1 VIRLELSADDLRKTR
16 LTFSPLWEAVLS
28 YRLLLGAVR
37 HPLHAPWTHEAS
49 RATGGLDLRAF
60 TALLATGM
68 AFDFMLPVPEQPGR
82 TMEEEL
88 DRMRAT
94 AIEEVAAEIEGAYAS
109 MERRPPVELQPFV
122 DHSERAVERLAREIA
137 EYWDAVMVQRWPAV
151 RALLE
156 GEVLMGAHR
165 HIVGGVDNF
174 LGDLHPGVRWDLSAL
189 HVRSGED
196 RTLRPGGRG
205 VVLVATAFAWPD
217 VAAGVSTEGTPLVA
231 FQARG
236 TAALWDSLPPDPEGG
251 LEVLL
256 GRERA
261 AALQSLR
268 IPRSTTE
275 LATLLHTAPSS
286 VSYHLAVLRQAGLV
300 DSHREGRRVLYR
312 ISPLGSGLLR
322 LWDQAVPGSRF
333 DRRRRWSEFERTRAD
348 VSKTFE
354 SFPLPRPPF

>member
-37 HPLHAPWTHEAS
+37 HPLHAPWADEA
-49 RATGGLDLRAF
+49 RQATAGLDLRAF

-68 AFDFMLPVPEQPGR
+68 AFDFMLPVPDQPGP
-82 TMEEEL
+82 TIDEEL
-88 DRMRAT
+88 DRMRST

-109 MERRPPVELQPFV
+109 MERRPPMDLQPFV
-122 DHSERAVERLAREIA
+122 DHSERALERLAGEIE
-137 EYWDAVMVQRWPAV
+137 EYWNAVMVERWPAV

-165 HIVGGVDNF
+165 HIVGGVDAF
-174 LGDLHPGVRWDLSAL
+174 LGDLHPGVRWDRSAL
-189 HVRSGED
+189 HVRGGED

-217 VAAGVSTEGTPLVA
+217 VAAGLSTEGTPLVA

-236 TAALWDSLPPDPEGG
+236 TASLWDSLPADPEHG

-275 LATLLHTAPSS
+275 LATLLHAAPSS

-312 ISPLGSGLLR
+312 VSPLGAGLLR
-322 LWDQAVPGSRF
+322 LWEGPLSARRAA
-333 DRRRRWSEFERTRAD
+333 RRRRWAEPDRARD
-348 VSKTFE
+348 LSKTFE

>member
-1 VIRLELSADDLRKTR
+1 VIRLELSADDLRRTR

-37 HPLHAPWTHEAS
+37 HPLHAPWTDEAR
-49 RATGGLDLRAF
+49 RAAGGLDLRAF

-68 AFDFMLPVPEQPGR
+68 AFDFMLPVPDQPGR
-82 TMEEEL
+82 TIDDEL

-94 AIEEVAAEIEGAYAS
+94 AIDEVGGEIEAVYTS
-109 MERRPPVELQPFV
+109 MERRPPMELQPFV
-122 DHSERAVERLAREIA
+122 DHSQRALERLADEIA
-137 EYWDAVMVQRWPAV
+137 EYWDAVMLHRWPAV

-165 HIVGGVDNF
+165 HVVGGVDAF
-174 LGDLHPGVRWDLSAL
+174 LGELHPGVRWDRSAL
-189 HVRSGED
+189 HVQGRED

-236 TAALWDSLPPDPEGG
+236 TASLWDSLPDDPEHG

-261 AALQSLR
+261 ATMQSLR

-312 ISPLGSGLLR
+312 VSPLGDGLLR
-322 LWDQAVPGSRF
+322 LWQQAAPKHGV
-333 DRRRRWSEFERTRAD
+333 DRRRQWRELERPRGD
-348 VSKTFE
+348 LSKTFE